1 VRVVLHTVDRRVLRL
16 TAVAPYHASVI
27 SVLSVRVGRLRD
39 TSATAAALVRFVLTL
54 RLLPR
59 ESRQTVL
66 RRPREELRPPYASGT
81 AVVEFCRIP
90 LVSAIAAEVGRRS
103 NSPSFSCRSAATIV
117 AH

>member
-1 VRVVLHTVDRRVLRL
+1 VRVVLHTVDRRVLSL

-27 SVLSVRVGRLRD
+27 DVLGFRVCRLGD
-39 TSATAAALVRFVLTL
+39 TSSTAAAFVRFVLTL

-59 ESRQTVL
+59 KSGETVL
-66 RRPREELRPPYASGT
+66 RRPREELGPPYASGT

-103 NSPSFSCRSAATIV
+103 NSPSLSWRSAATIV